1 MTYAT
6 RADIEARY
14 PGELA
19 QAGPRDGAGDL
30 DAVAIGRALVVAD
43 SLVDMTL
50 RKIGWAVPLADPA
63 PDWVVEIAVDLAL
76 YTATPTALAS
86 QDDFADRGKRF
97 DAALERLNAIAR
109 GDVLPPRP
117 ADQAAVT
124 TVYTSSKPR
133 VFGRGAL

>member
-6 RADIEARY
+6 QADIEARY

-19 QAGPRDGAGDL
+19 QAGPRDGTGDL
-30 DAVAIGRALVVAD
+30 DAVAIGRALSAADALIDRALRSLGWTTPLASLAPEWVVA
-43 SLVDMTL
+43 L
-50 RKIGWAVPLADPA
+50 
-63 PDWVVEIAVDLAL
+63 AVDLAL
-76 YTATPTALAS
+76 YLATPTALAS
-86 QDDFADRGKRF
+86 QSDFSDRRKRY
-97 DAALERLNAIAR
+97 DTAAAQLAAIAQ

-133 VFGRGAL
+133 VFGRGTL

>member
-6 RADIEARY
+6 QDDIEERY

-19 QAGPRDGAGDL
+19 QAGPRDSNNDL
-30 DAVAIGRALVVAD
+30 DVLAIDRALVAAD
-43 SLVDMTL
+43 ALIDPAL
-50 RKIGWAVPLADPA
+50 RAIGWAVPLADPA
-63 PDWVVEIAVDLAL
+63 PAWVVELAVDLAL
-76 YTATPTALAS
+76 YLATPTALAS
-86 QDDFADRGKRF
+86 QDDFADRRKRF
-97 DAALERLNAIAR
+97 DTTLARLNAIAK
-109 GDVLPPRP
+109 GEVLPPRP